1 MKKTQTI
8 NLGGIIFHIE
18 LDAYDQLSAY
28 LDSVKQKFADTDGQ
42 DEIIAD
48 IEARIAEIL
57 NEKKIKIITHK
68 NVDDVIAIMGKPEQ
82 YGDKDAEPET
92 QETPNSKAG
101 PKRIYRHP
109 DDKILGGVCG
119 GLGALVGLDP
129 VIFRILFLVT
139 AFFGGFGLL
148 IYLVMWAIVPMAQS
162 TSDRLKMEGKPVTT
176 DTIGKAVAVQSEK
189 SAESKKNGNI
199 LKKFFT
205 AIGAVFEA
213 FLHLFKKLFTAL
225 GFILRP
231 LFGILFLM
239 LGLGLTL
246 WGAFIVFGV
255 EGMLNF
261 IDSSFSY
268 ILDASFESLPIS
280 EYFIYGALVLF
291 LVIPIFQ
298 LIYFGLRLLFRLG
311 NQPGFLKGL
320 LTSVWILSFISLII
334 FGVYTATR
342 YSADGFSRRDVP
354 LSKITADTVKVS
366 IWENDFFLWD
376 DRRSHTVKMD
386 EDDMLVADVDLDIK
400 RSNDD
405 RFHLIIHKEA
415 NASSSRQA
423 REDSDAIGYNFLPSA
438 DELLLKNYLKVDDD
452 FSYAFQEVDLTL
464 LVPEGRSVYLDES
477 LKYTLD
483 DVSNVQNMWDRHMVG
498 HTWEMKKEG
507 LTCTDCD

>member
-28 LDSVKQKFADTDGQ
+28 LDSVKKQFSDTDGQ

-57 NEKKIKIITHK
+57 NDKKIKIITHK
-68 NVDDVIAIMGKPEQ
+68 NVDDLITIMGKPEQ
-82 YGDKDAEPET
+82 YGDEESSTEAEVPK
-92 QETPNSKAG
+92 PKAG

-109 DDKILGGVCG
+109 DDKVLGGVCG

-129 VIFRILFLVT
+129 VIFRILFLIT

-162 TSDRLKMEGKPVTT
+162 TADRLKMEGKPITT
-176 DTIGKAVAVQSEK
+176 DTIGKAFTDQSERA
-189 SAESKKNGNI
+189 STPKKNGNI
-199 LKKFFT
+199 LKKFFS
-205 AIGAVFEA
+205 AIGAIFEA
-213 FLHLFKKLFTAL
+213 FLSLFKKLFKAL
-225 GFILRP
+225 AFILRP
-231 LFGILFLM
+231 LFGILFLV

-246 WGAFIVFGV
+246 WGAFIVFGI

-261 IDSSFSY
+261 VDSSFAY
-268 ILDASFESLPIS
+268 ILDGAFNNLSVNK
-280 EYFIYGALVLF
+280 YFIYGALILF

-311 NQPGFLKGL
+311 SQPGFLKGI

-342 YSADGFSRRDVP
+342 FSADGFSRWDVP

-376 DRRSHTVKMD
+376 DRHSHTVKV
-386 EDDMLVADVDLDIK
+386 DDDNILVANVDLDIK
-400 RSNDD
+400 RSDDD
-405 RFHLIIHKEA
+405 RFHLIVHKEA
-415 NASSSRQA
+415 HASSSGRA
-423 REDSDAIGYNFLPSA
+423 REAADEISYNFLPSA
-438 DELLLKNYLKVDDD
+438 DGLLLKNYLKLDDY
-452 FSYAFQEVDLTL
+452 SPYAFQEVDLTL

-483 DVSNVQNMWDRHMVG
+483 DVHNVSGTYDRRMVN